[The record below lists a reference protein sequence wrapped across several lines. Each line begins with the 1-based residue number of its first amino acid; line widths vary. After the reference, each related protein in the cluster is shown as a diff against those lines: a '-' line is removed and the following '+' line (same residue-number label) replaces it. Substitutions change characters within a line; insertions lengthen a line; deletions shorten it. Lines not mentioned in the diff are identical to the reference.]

1 MSLSV
6 YSEIHSESSSSGGG
20 RRGRTDRLVKPSGAH
35 RARDREGVVIEK
47 GGGEGEGRIFKKHLA
62 GKAPHD

>member
-1 MSLSV
+1 MKVLHL
-6 YSEIHSESSSSGGG
+6 EGAGEEG
-20 RRGRTDRLVKPSGAH
+20 DRLVKPSGAH

-62 GKAPHD
+62 GKVPRD